1 MGSEMCIRDNHGV
14 NFEVNSD
21 QITVESYRILDEAAA
36 VLIKYPD
43 LRIEVQGHTDSDGS
57 EQSNFE
63 LSDRR
68 AESVVRY
75 MTGRGVSAERL
86 TWMGYGESRPLV
98 ANDSASGKA
107 INRRVEFHLVGEAQQ
122 DAVRAE

>member
-1 MGSEMCIRDNHGV
+1 M
-14 NFEVNSD
+14 
-21 QITVESYRILDEAAA
+21 ESYRILDEAAA